1 MKNEKN
7 SDVVMRAANL
17 ERHSLPA
24 TLDRP
29 PGKDKL
35 GTAAQVIHL
44 GIREGERFFLYF
56 SIFALFSALLFFFF
70 NTRTEITEQDKI

>member
-1 MKNEKN
+1 MTENYP
-7 SDVVMRAANL
+7 DVVMRAANL

-35 GTAAQVIHL
+35 GTAAQVFYFD
-44 GIREGERFFLYF
+44 IRER
-56 SIFALFSALLFFFF
+56 IRVFFFF
-70 NTRTEITEQDKI
+70 HFCSLLGIPVFLLQIPTKRKHGKEGK